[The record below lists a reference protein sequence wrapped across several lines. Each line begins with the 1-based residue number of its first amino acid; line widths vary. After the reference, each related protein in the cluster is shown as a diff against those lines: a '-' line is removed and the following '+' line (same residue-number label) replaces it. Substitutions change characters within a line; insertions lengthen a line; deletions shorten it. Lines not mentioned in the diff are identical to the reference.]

1 MPFLLAAIVD
11 VAVEAQLFGQGLQQ
25 DIPVVDGKGLEQF
38 AQRPGLLLQPLAFE
52 QGAGLLA
59 PGNDFPEINF
69 SPSTWA
75 AAPRLQACISVSWGI
90 SLRWR

>member
-1 MPFLLAAIVD
+1 MPFFVAAVID
-11 VAVEAQLFGQGLQQ
+11 VAIEAEFTGQALQHNVP
-25 DIPVVDGKGLEQF
+25 IIDGKGFEQF
-38 AQRPGLLLQPLAFE
+38 AQRSGFLLQPLAFE
-52 QGAGLLA
+52 QGAGFLA
-59 PGNDFPEINF
+59 PGDDVQEVNF